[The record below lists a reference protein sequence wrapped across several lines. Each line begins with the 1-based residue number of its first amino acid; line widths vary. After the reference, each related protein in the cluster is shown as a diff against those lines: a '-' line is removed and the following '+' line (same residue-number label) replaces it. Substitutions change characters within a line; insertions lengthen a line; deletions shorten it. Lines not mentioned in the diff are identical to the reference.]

1 MASTSSV
8 GSTVSV
14 GFHGRAVGMEEA
26 LDETVRGLQKHLNL
40 VQCHLRTIAAVV
52 EQDDDYAV
60 ELKLSA
66 DLDDD
71 LRQMSFLF
79 EDLRQMG
86 CDMISI
92 PETPEEKAMAKKW
105 KIDRKERERK
115 LQAEH
120 AAQVK
125 AERIANK
132 AALQAQRSIAEG
144 DEDAEM
150 KA

>member
-1 MASTSSV
+1 MA
-8 GSTVSV
+8 SV
-14 GFHGRAVGMEEA
+14 GFHGRAVGIEEA

-52 EQDDDYAV
+52 EQDDNYEV

-71 LRQMSFLF
+71 LRQMAWLF

-105 KIDRKERERK
+105 KIDRKEKERTM
-115 LQAEH
+115 QAEH
-120 AAQVK
+120 AATVK
-125 AERIANK
+125 AERAANK
-132 AALQAQRSIAEG
+132 LALKVAKTSIAEG
-144 DEDAEM
+144 DESEM
-150 KA
+150 KD